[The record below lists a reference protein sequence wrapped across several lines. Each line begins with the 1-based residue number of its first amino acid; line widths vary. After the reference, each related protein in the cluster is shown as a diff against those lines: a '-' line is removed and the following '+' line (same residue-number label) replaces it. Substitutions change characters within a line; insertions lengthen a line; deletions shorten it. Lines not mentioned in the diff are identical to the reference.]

1 MKLSAVFVKLFGDL
15 WHGRGA
21 FARLAEAP
29 RWRVLLVE
37 CAVLAVVCGGFY
49 LRRYE
54 ATAARYH
61 ETLGRTSDELM
72 SVVLE
77 LEAERRELEAAR
89 ARRDLLA
96 GFVLDK
102 ESQARVLSTI
112 TDAAAHPGL
121 EFVSMSPL
129 PKQNLAK
136 YARCRASV
144 TVTGA
149 FEDFLRFV
157 RTLESEGTPCSVIKI
172 EVASRWEG
180 EKPKPERISF
190 LVETYAEA
198 DPLPEGEAPR

>member
-1 MKLSAVFVKLFGDL
+1 MKLSAVFAKLFGDL

-37 CAVLAVVCGGFY
+37 CAVLAMVCGGFY
-49 LRRYE
+49 Y
-54 ATAARYH
+54 
-61 ETLGRTSDELM
+61 ELM
-72 SVVLE
+72 SVMLE

-112 TDAAAHPGL
+112 TDPAAHPGL

-157 RTLESEGTPCSVIKI
+157 RTLESEGTPCSLIKI
-172 EVASRWEG
+172 EVASRWEE
-180 EKPKPERISF
+180 EKPKSERISF

>member
-54 ATAARYH
+54 ATAARYR
-61 ETLGRTSDELM
+61 ETLGRTSDELT

-77 LEAERRELEAAR
+77 LEAERRDLEAAR
-89 ARRDLLA
+89 ERRDLLA

-102 ESQARVLSTI
+102 DSQARVLSTI
-112 TDAAAHPGL
+112 TDPAAHPGL

-129 PKQNLAK
+129 PKQNLPK
-136 YARCRASV
+136 YARCRVSV
-144 TVTGA
+144 SVRGG

-157 RTLESEGTPCSVIKI
+157 RALESDGTPCSMVKI
-172 EVASRWEG
+172 EVDSHWTA
-180 EKPKPERISF
+180 EKPEPEQFSF